1 MGITVLVALGVD
13 FHEAEMGMLMLAFI
27 LFLGLFLWAFSA
39 GSLKW
44 VWVMLVGGAGL
55 MTGMAWL
62 LQGVLI

>member
-1 MGITVLVALGVD
+1 
-13 FHEAEMGMLMLAFI
+13 MLMLAFI